1 MIDEVLTL
9 LKNKLNRYFR
19 TQTLLQEE
27 KAVFLAG
34 ENTDPIVFPLNTVVP
49 LLINIEEEKLLRP
62 ANRYQGHYDNAAG
75 VLTGKNPPISL
86 NLFVLFVCKFS
97 AYEQSLKFLS
107 HIIRFFQQNLLLD
120 GENCSELK
128 NHPEIQ
134 QLRLELVTMPLAQ
147 QNELWSALKTQYHP
161 SALYKV
167 GILVFQDS
175 AEESVAPVKAREI
188 GAKSILS
195 DNPDAPELEMQVI
208 ESERTPTEQPRPN
221 KQKVKK

>member
-19 TQTLLQEE
+19 AQTLLQED
-27 KAVFLAG
+27 KAVFLTG
-34 ENTDPIVFPLNTVVP
+34 ENTDPIAFPLNTVVP

-62 ANRYQGHYDNAAG
+62 TNRYQGHYDNAAG

-86 NLFVLFVCKFS
+86 NLFVLFVCRFS

-120 GENCSELK
+120 EENCLELK

-134 QLRLELVTMPLAQ
+134 QLRLELVTLPLAQ
-147 QNELWSALKTQYHP
+147 QNELWNALKTPYHP

-175 AEESVAPVKAREI
+175 GKESVASVKVREI
-188 GAKSILS
+188 GAGALSSASS
-195 DNPDAPELEMQVI
+195 DNPELEVQVLDNDQQPLAPPK
-208 ESERTPTEQPRPN
+208 PT
-221 KQKVKK
+221 KKKAR

>member
-19 TQTLLQEE
+19 AQTLLQED
-27 KAVFLAG
+27 KAVFLTG
-34 ENTDPIVFPLNTVVP
+34 ENTDPITFPLNTVVP
-49 LLINIEEEKLLRP
+49 LLVNVEEEKLLRP

-75 VLTGKNPPISL
+75 VLMGKNPPISL
-86 NLFVLFVCKFS
+86 NLFVLFVCRFS

-107 HIIRFFQQNLLLD
+107 HIVRFFQQNLLLD
-120 GENCSELK
+120 GENCLELK

-134 QLRLELVTMPLAQ
+134 QLRLELVTLPLAQ
-147 QNELWSALKTQYHP
+147 QNELWSALKTPYHP

-175 AEESVAPVKAREI
+175 EKESVASVKVREI
-188 GAKSILS
+188 GAGSLLAAS
-195 DNPDAPELEMQVI
+195 PDNPAQEVQVLDSDQKPVAP
-208 ESERTPTEQPRPN
+208 PRPN
-221 KQKVKK
+221 KKKTRN